1 MIKKPKSMHD
11 ISVYITLL
19 IFATCQLSRLK
30 TYKIEGYG
38 LRVYKRNKRNS
49 ANLRKEHY

>member
-19 IFATCQLSRLK
+19 IFVTCQLSRLK
-30 TYKIEGYG
+30 TYIKSRVMVYG
-38 LRVYKRNKRNS
+38 FIKGT
-49 ANLRKEHY
+49 KEIVQI